1 MAVPVLSSVAATP
14 GPGSVTLSWNTD
26 VAAETHV
33 SMWLRPVKGATW
45 DWQIGRASA
54 IDQSGGAQVYDID
67 GFDKDAAA
75 VSSLH
80 GTNKLAIAYFSG
92 GTAENWRSD
101 YGSFPAGVKGPELQ
115 DWPNEYWLDIRTLST
130 LEPIMAN
137 RASIAAAK
145 GFDGI
150 EWDNVDGFDQ
160 GIDIGFPVTG
170 ANQLA
175 YNQMLARIAH
185 QYGLFA
191 MLKNDAGQQAAL
203 QPYFDGVITE
213 EAKRFADDYSAFP
226 SNNKPWYDA
235 EYRAQDMACSTYN
248 ALGCSQIKTTL
259 SLDNP
264 PTIQCVTSPPAQAN
278 LAKSA
283 PIHDTSLTTGHSKTF
298 SGLTPGQSYGFLVWS
313 KNASGSTYSTL
324 LYATPSAGGAG
335 VAPVNTAAPV
345 LSGSAQVGQTLTC
358 STGAWT
364 GTPTPSYA
372 YQWKRGGANIAGEV
386 GATHV
391 VASADLGQA
400 LTCTVTATNASGSAS
415 ATSGTLTPTAAP
427 VNTAAPAL
435 AGTPA
440 TGQTLSCSTG
450 TWTGDPTPTFAYR
463 WKRAGV
469 DIGGATASSYVVV
482 SGDVGHALKCTV
494 TATNAQASVAADSNT
509 VMPVAATP
517 PTNTAAPVL
526 SGSPVVGEILTCSR
540 GSWGGSPE
548 PSLAFQ
554 WKRDGVNIPG
564 AAASTYRVATAD
576 VDHALSCAITASNAS
591 GSAAAASGTLIAVRA
606 SGVPPAASFTPAGE
620 RLRERTEQL
629 APDDEDFD
637 LAHTRLT
644 QAMVFGLTRVA
655 EAYDPPDPYPPL
667 GMLLDVDACPPW
679 ALRWLA
685 QFVGQQ
691 PPQGL
696 GDDELRAYIK
706 DLPTWRRGSPA
717 AMRDAS
723 RRSLDPAGTMN
734 PPPTI
739 FFRER
744 DTGDPYLLEVV
755 TLESQTPNEQ
765 RVRDAI
771 ATQKPAGL
779 ILQYRTVAAWDY
791 EEHTAEGGTYGTP
804 PFTFATYERMTYN
817 DRT

>member
-115 DWPNEYWLDIRTLST
+115 DWPNEYWLDIRALST

-191 MLKNDAGQQAAL
+191 MLKNDAAQQAAL

-324 LYATPSAGGAG
+324 LYATPSARRRGRRPGQHRRPRAQRERAGRPDVDVLDGRMDRHADAELRLSVEARRREHRGGGRRDPRGGERRSRSGAHLHRHRDERLRVGVGDVGDAHADGGPGQHRGPRARRHPRHGADALVLDGDVDRRPDADVRLPLEARGGEHRRCDRVDLRGRLGRRGPRAQVHGHGDQRAG
-335 VAPVNTAAPV
+335 VGGGRLQHGHAGRGHAPDEHRRARPQRQPRRRRDLDLLARGRGAAARNRVSPS
-345 LSGSAQVGQTLTC
+345 SGSA
-358 STGAWT
+358 
-364 GTPTPSYA
+364 
-372 YQWKRGGANIAGEV
+372 
-386 GATHV
+386 
-391 VASADLGQA
+391 
-400 LTCTVTATNASGSAS
+400 TA
-415 ATSGTLTPTAAP
+415 
-427 VNTAAPAL
+427 
-435 AGTPA
+435 
-440 TGQTLSCSTG
+440 
-450 TWTGDPTPTFAYR
+450 
-463 WKRAGV
+463 
-469 DIGGATASSYVVV
+469 
-482 SGDVGHALKCTV
+482 
-494 TATNAQASVAADSNT
+494 
-509 VMPVAATP
+509 
-517 PTNTAAPVL
+517 
-526 SGSPVVGEILTCSR
+526 
-540 GSWGGSPE
+540 
-548 PSLAFQ
+548 
-554 WKRDGVNIPG
+554 
-564 AAASTYRVATAD
+564 
-576 VDHALSCAITASNAS
+576 
-591 GSAAAASGTLIAVRA
+591 
-606 SGVPPAASFTPAGE
+606 
-620 RLRERTEQL
+620 
-629 APDDEDFD
+629 
-637 LAHTRLT
+637 
-644 QAMVFGLTRVA
+644 
-655 EAYDPPDPYPPL
+655 
-667 GMLLDVDACPPW
+667 
-679 ALRWLA
+679 
-685 QFVGQQ
+685 
-691 PPQGL
+691 
-696 GDDELRAYIK
+696 
-706 DLPTWRRGSPA
+706 
-717 AMRDAS
+717 
-723 RRSLDPAGTMN
+723 
-734 PPPTI
+734 
-739 FFRER
+739 
-744 DTGDPYLLEVV
+744 
-755 TLESQTPNEQ
+755 
-765 RVRDAI
+765 
-771 ATQKPAGL
+771 
-779 ILQYRTVAAWDY
+779 
-791 EEHTAEGGTYGTP
+791 
-804 PFTFATYERMTYN
+804 
-817 DRT
+817 